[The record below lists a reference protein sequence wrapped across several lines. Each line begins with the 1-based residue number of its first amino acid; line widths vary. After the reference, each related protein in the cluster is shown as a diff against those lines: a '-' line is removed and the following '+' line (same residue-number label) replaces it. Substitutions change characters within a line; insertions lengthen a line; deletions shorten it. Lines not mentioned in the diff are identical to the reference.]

1 MIGKRPG
8 NQKKHFRY
16 PRGLAISEEG
26 HIYIADTMNH
36 RIQKFNQC
44 GVFLGMFGS
53 KGEWNGEFNEPS
65 AVAVTVDGDLAVA
78 DRKNKRIQVLQTDG
92 QQLFEFATK
101 DEPFG
106 VSCNEHCTIFV
117 STTKGTVEV
126 YHGEGEVQAS
136 FSVVDGSSSGLN
148 PRPIALTDNE
158 EIIVCDAAASKIKVY
173 DYSGRFLRDFQVAT
187 KTGLS
192 FQPTT
197 MDVDP
202 LGHIIIGDGLN
213 HGIHLFSQTGHHMK
227 ELVGVA
233 NRVGAVQA
241 LRVGPEGHLVDLE
254 FTSNGNHCAKIFRYE
269 ICDCHP
275 ISPVNLMRSMAT
287 TPMTA

>member
-1 MIGKRPG
+1 MFPRSSPDKLLYMIGKRPG

-106 VSCNEHCTIFV
+106 
-117 STTKGTVEV
+117 
-126 YHGEGEVQAS
+126 
-136 FSVVDGSSSGLN
+136 
-148 PRPIALTDNE
+148 
-158 EIIVCDAAASKIKVY
+158 
-173 DYSGRFLRDFQVAT
+173 
-187 KTGLS
+187 
-192 FQPTT
+192 
-197 MDVDP
+197 
-202 LGHIIIGDGLN
+202 
-213 HGIHLFSQTGHHMK
+213 
-227 ELVGVA
+227 
-233 NRVGAVQA
+233 A

-254 FTSNGNHCAKIFRYE
+254 FTSNGNHCAKIFRYG